1 MLAQVHHV
9 AVFAVWAFA
18 THTGI
23 PIRIYPT
30 PGDAESVAVKGR
42 VFGYISRFGEIFP
55 DEKIEQGFITSRGRF
70 LERKEAK
77 ILAIENGQVS
87 DNNDD
92 LIFSEDLY

>member
-1 MLAQVHHV
+1 MGRCEKLVC
-9 AVFAVWAFA
+9 A
-18 THTGI
+18 TQKLQDGTI
-23 PIRIYPT
+23 IL
-30 PGDAESVAVKGR
+30 SVRHFDKICGSLLDKLNV
-42 VFGYISRFGEIFP
+42 P
-55 DEKIEQGFITSRGRF
+55 LDEKIEPGFITSHGRF